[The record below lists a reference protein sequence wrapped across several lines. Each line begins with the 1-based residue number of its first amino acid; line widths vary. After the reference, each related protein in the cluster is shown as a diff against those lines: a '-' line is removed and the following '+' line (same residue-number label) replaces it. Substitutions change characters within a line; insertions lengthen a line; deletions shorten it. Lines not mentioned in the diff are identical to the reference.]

1 MSSATQEGE
10 KNETVPTKTMTEK
23 SVDNMDSFTLHHS
36 DHPDLVLVSKILEG
50 DNYGQWSYAMQIAL
64 SAKNKIGFINGTIQA
79 PPQTD
84 RKFSVWQRCN
94 HMVLSW
100 NLNSVWNDL
109 RDRFSQGND
118 SRIYQIRQDITEQQ
132 QGQQSISAYYTKM
145 KSLWD
150 ELASYHDPITCT
162 YGGLKNLAERK
173 EKEMVMQFLM
183 GLNESYATVRG
194 SILMMSPL
202 PDTRKVHAL
211 VLQQE
216 RQIEVAARRE
226 NTSYAAMQTSK
237 IQQGS
242 YSGSFIPS
250 EAGRSQDKKR
260 TTITGKKKNCSFC
273 GRDYH
278 IIDRCYYIPGFPQG
292 HKLHGKDV
300 EAKRKETY
308 CQQFNNRRE
317 LRGTKTYQCYFNF

>member
-1 MSSATQEGE
+1 MASEREVLNMSSATQEGE
-10 KNETVPTKTMTEK
+10 KNEIVPTKTMTEK
-23 SVDNMDSFTLHHS
+23 AADNMDSFTLHHS
-36 DHPDLVLVSKILEG
+36 DHPGLVLVSKILEG

-84 RKFSVWQRCN
+84 RKFSMWQRCN

-100 NLNSVWNDL
+100 ILNSE
-109 RDRFSQGND
+109 
-118 SRIYQIRQDITEQQ
+118 ITEQR

-162 YGGLKNLAERK
+162 YGGLKNLAERE
-173 EKEMVMQFLM
+173 EKERVMQFLM
-183 GLNESYATVRG
+183 GLNESYATVQG
-194 SILMMSPL
+194 SILMISPL

-226 NTSYAAMQTSK
+226 NTSYAAMQTS

-250 EAGRSQDKKR
+250 EAGRSQDKER

-278 IIDRCYYIPGFPQG
+278 IIDRCYFIHGFPQG